1 VDNRPIGVFDSG
13 VGGLTVL
20 SEIIH
25 LFPDENTIY
34 FGDTLRCPYGP
45 RDLSQVKHFVFK
57 ISEFLTGKNVKMLVV
72 ACNTSTAAALDDLKN
87 NLPIPV
93 IGVIEPGARTA
104 ADNTRSNRVG
114 LIATKGTV
122 ESRAYEIAIKNINP
136 RISLFSNAAP
146 KLVELIEAGVLEG
159 EELQQVISGYVD
171 PLIKENIDVLILGCT
186 HFPLIEKQIL
196 LRYPRDFKVISS
208 AVETAKDVKNTLGKL
223 GLLNEKTVT
232 SRVLEPKDASSCNCA
247 ANSFCEAGDT
257 RSTNSTSGTNDI
269 SGVRGTGG
277 ARSLKGPERL
287 YYETGNAS
295 KFLEVGRMFLGGE
308 INEVVRVSLDMQ
320 Q

>member
-25 LFPDENTIY
+25 LLPDENTIY
-34 FGDTLRCPYGP
+34 FGDTLRFPYGP
-45 RDLSQVKHFVFK
+45 RDLNQVRHYVFK
-57 ISEFLTGKNVKMLVV
+57 ISEFLTEKNVKMLVI
-72 ACNTSTAAALDDLKN
+72 ACNTSTAAALDDLRN
-87 NLPIPV
+87 NLQIPV

-104 ADNTRSNRVG
+104 SNNTRSNRVG

-122 ESRAYEIAIKNINP
+122 ESHAYEIAVKNINP
-136 RISLFSNAAP
+136 EISLFSYAAP

-159 EELQQVISGYVD
+159 EKLQQVISDYVD

-186 HFPLIEKQIL
+186 HFPLIENQIIL
-196 LRYPRDFKVISS
+196 KYSNDFKVISS
-208 AVETAKDVKNTLGKL
+208 AVETAKDVKSDLEKL
-223 GLLNEKTVT
+223 GLQNEKACM
-232 SRVLEPKDASSCNCA
+232 RQAPEADGDLSCGCA
-247 ANSFCEAGDT
+247 VNSKNGANDF
-257 RSTNSTSGTNDI
+257 N
-269 SGVRGTGG
+269 
-277 ARSLKGPERL
+277 SLKGPERL

-308 INEVVRVSLDMQ
+308 INEVVRVKLDMQ

>member
-25 LFPDENTIY
+25 LLPDENTIY
-34 FGDTLRCPYGP
+34 FGDTLRFPYGP
-45 RDLSQVKHFVFK
+45 RDLNQVRHYVFK
-57 ISEFLTGKNVKMLVV
+57 ISEFLTEKNVKMLVV
-72 ACNTSTAAALDDLKN
+72 ACNTSTAAALDDLRN
-87 NLPIPV
+87 NLQIPV

-104 ADNTRSNRVG
+104 SNNTRSNRVG

-122 ESRAYEIAIKNINP
+122 ESHAYEIAVKNMNP
-136 RISLFSNAAP
+136 KISLFSYAAP

-159 EELQQVISGYVD
+159 EKLQQVISDYVD

-186 HFPLIEKQIL
+186 HFPLIENQIIL
-196 LRYPRDFKVISS
+196 KYSNDFKVISS
-208 AVETAKDVKNTLGKL
+208 AVETAKDVKSDLEKL
-223 GLLNEKTVT
+223 GLQNEK
-232 SRVLEPKDASSCNCA
+232 ASMRQAQKADEGLSCGCA
-247 ANSFCEAGDT
+247 VNSKNGANSL
-257 RSTNSTSGTNDI
+257 STF
-269 SGVRGTGG
+269 
-277 ARSLKGPERL
+277 KGPERL

-308 INEVVRVSLDMQ
+308 INEVVRVKLDMQ

>member
-1 VDNRPIGVFDSG
+1 MDNRPIGVFDSG

-20 SEIIH
+20 SEIIS
-25 LFPDENTIY
+25 LLPDENTVY

-45 RDLSQVKHFVFK
+45 RDLNQVKHFVFK
-57 ISEFLTGKNVKMLVV
+57 ISEFLTEKNVKMLVV

-87 NLPIPV
+87 NLQIPI

-104 ADNTRSNRVG
+104 ANNTVSNRVG

-122 ESRAYEIAIKNINP
+122 ESRAYEIAIKNISP
-136 RISLFSNAAP
+136 QISLFSNAAP

-171 PLIKENIDVLILGCT
+171 PLTKENIDVLILGCT
-186 HFPLIEKQIL
+186 HFPLIENQII
-196 LRYPRDFKVISS
+196 LRYPGDLKVISS
-208 AVETAKDVKNTLGKL
+208 AVETAKDVKSTLEKL
-223 GLLNEKTVT
+223 GLQNGKTGAATVT
-232 SRVLEPKDASSCNCA
+232 NGSKET
-247 ANSFCEAGDT
+247 NSF
-257 RSTNSTSGTNDI
+257 
-269 SGVRGTGG
+269 RGFC
-277 ARSLKGPERL
+277 SLKGPDRL
-287 YYETGNAS
+287 YYETGSAS

-308 INEVVRVSLDMQ
+308 IKDVVRVKLDMQ